1 MFGVLFF
8 CICLSYETLKTMK
21 QKLQDLIINVT
32 VPLAWMAIVTAFLFC
47 AILLPQIFIYAICK

>member
-1 MFGVLFF
+1 
-8 CICLSYETLKTMK
+8 MK
-21 QKLQDLIINVT
+21 NKLQDLIINIT

>member
-1 MFGVLFF
+1 
-8 CICLSYETLKTMK
+8 MK

-47 AILLPQIFIYAICK
+47 AILLPQILIYAVCK